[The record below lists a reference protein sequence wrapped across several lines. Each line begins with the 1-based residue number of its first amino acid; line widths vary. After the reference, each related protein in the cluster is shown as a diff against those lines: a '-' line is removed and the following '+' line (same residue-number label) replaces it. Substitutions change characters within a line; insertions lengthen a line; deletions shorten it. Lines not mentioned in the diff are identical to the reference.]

1 MRDLTA
7 GGGCSG
13 SVRGKPPMLILG
25 AMMRKRVHV
34 ACGVRRSGRPFDPAL
49 QQMA

>member
-13 SVRGKPPMLILG
+13 SVRGEPPLLILS
-25 AMMRKRVHV
+25 AMMRKLVHV
-34 ACGVRRSGRPFDPAL
+34 ACGVRRSGRSFDPVL
-49 QQMA
+49 HQMA